1 MTANAVAV
9 AFSLFCMSLSHQF
22 WMTAVAMGFLAIGL
36 SMNFALA
43 NTIVQERAPSPLRG
57 RISAVFGLS
66 FFGLMPIAGLGVTGL
81 SDLIGMRNA
90 LGIASVC
97 FGVGAFVVL
106 SAAGRNVCDATQS
119 RARTNEPA
127 AEPVVVPCNR
137 PCFPSQL
144 VGIGSSHHR
153 GRHAARNQGTRI
165 RFDRT
170 RSRNSPVAHAGDSTN
185 V

>member
-1 MTANAVAV
+1 MGYLMAISGSGSLAGSLGFLSIAREHRFQFMTANAIAVAV
-9 AFSLFCMSLSHQF
+9 ALFCMSLSHVF
-22 WMTAVAMGFLAIGL
+22 WMTALAMGFLAIGL

-97 FGVGAFVVL
+97 FGVGAFAVL
-106 SAAGRNVCDATQS
+106 SFAGRKECDAPRSCAQIP
-119 RARTNEPA
+119 EPA
-127 AEPVVVPCNR
+127 AEPVVVP
-137 PCFPSQL
+137 
-144 VGIGSSHHR
+144 
-153 GRHAARNQGTRI
+153 
-165 RFDRT
+165 
-170 RSRNSPVAHAGDSTN
+170 
-185 V
+185 